1 MKRTWWSMPLVLCL
15 AMAAPAGALAA
26 GGPVAPVQ
34 NSYIGTAGSPYRY
47 GAFDSGGN
55 TVVKQQQAGARA
67 VPVLR
72 IRGRY
77 GVPGVDYNGT
87 LTGLSADGRTLILA
101 QIATSVTHSTR
112 LLVLA
117 TNPLRILTR
126 LTLPGWSIVDAI
138 SPDGRWLYLIHYA
151 SPTNPTNY
159 DVLAYDLPA
168 HRLLPQPVVDPR
180 ERDEKMTGIPITRV
194 MSAGGRWDY
203 TLYLRPSG
211 VPFIHALDTTHHR
224 AVCIDLRPLANIDI
238 SSAHLVLLPGGT
250 TLRVDGVFSNEVSV
264 DTRTF
269 KVSAGGSS
277 RAVAAAPSPTRRQ
290 APRPRRSDVP
300 WDLIVL
306 AIMALGVVLAGGVG
320 AAKSRRQHEYER
332 GPDGAV
338 IIHVDAR
345 PTDRAP
351 ADDELPVA

>member
-1 MKRTWWSMPLVLCL
+1 MPIALCL
-15 AMAAPAGALAA
+15 AMAAPSGALAA

-34 NSYIGTAGSPYRY
+34 NSYIRTAGSPYRY
-47 GAFDSGGN
+47 GAFDSNGD
-55 TVVKQQQAGARA
+55 TVVKQQEAGARAA

-72 IRGRY
+72 IGGRY

-101 QIATSVTHSTR
+101 QIATSTPRSTR

-117 TNPLRILTR
+117 TNPLRIRAR
-126 LTLPGWSIVDAI
+126 LTLPGFSIVDAI

-151 SPTNPTNY
+151 SATNVTNY
-159 DVLAYDLPA
+159 EVLAYDLPV
-168 HRLLPQPVVDPR
+168 HRLLPQPVVDPK
-180 ERDEKMTGIPITRV
+180 ERDEKMTGVPITRV
-194 MSAGGRWDY
+194 MSPGGRWAY

-211 VPFIHALDTTHHR
+211 VPFIHALDTAHHR
-224 AVCIDLRPLANIDI
+224 AVCIDLPRLANVDI
-238 SSAHLVLLPGGT
+238 ASAHLVLLPGGK
-250 TLRVDGVFSNEVSV
+250 TLRVDGDDSTEVSV

-277 RAVAAAPSPTRRQ
+277 RAAATAPSPTRGQ
-290 APRPRRSDVP
+290 PPRHRPSDVP
-300 WDLIVL
+300 WDLVVL
-306 AIMALGVVLAGGVG
+306 AILALGVVLAGGVG
-320 AAKSRRQHEYER
+320 AARSRRHRDYER
-332 GPDGAV
+332 GPDGAA

-345 PTDRAP
+345 PADRAS